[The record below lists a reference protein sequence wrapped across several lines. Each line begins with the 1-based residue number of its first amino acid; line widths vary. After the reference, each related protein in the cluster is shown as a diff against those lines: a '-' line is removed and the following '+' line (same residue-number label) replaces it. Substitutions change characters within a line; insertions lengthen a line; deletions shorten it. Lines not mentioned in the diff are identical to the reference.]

1 MKSLKRIMIAV
12 MLGAV
17 CCLVGCNAE
26 TEKEKETTTL
36 TLQEDG
42 SIAHTIVESFDLS
55 YYDADELSAMA
66 NQKIGD
72 YEGSVVCE
80 SVETKDDKV
89 IVKMT
94 YGTGED
100 YTGFNN
106 REFFGGT
113 VEEANAKGYRFENMV
128 DKDGVS
134 LSGDIQSAYLQNHAL
149 AVQTGAGEELSVS
162 VFGNILCVS
171 SNVTISDKKEA
182 YIGATEDMTMSYIIF
197 E

>member
-26 TEKEKETTTL
+26 KEKEMTTL
-36 TLQEDG
+36 ALQEDG
-42 SIAHTIVESFDLS
+42 SIVHTIVESFDRN

-66 NQKIGD
+66 NQKIED
-72 YEGSVVCE
+72 YEGAIACE

-106 REFFGGT
+106 REFFSGT
-113 VEEANAKGYRFENMV
+113 VEEADAKGYRFENMV
-128 DKDGVS
+128 DKDGMS
-134 LSGDIQSAYLQNHAL
+134 LSGDIQSAFSQNHVL
-149 AVQTGAGEELSVS
+149 VVQTGAGEELSVG
-162 VFGNILCVS
+162 VYGNILCVS
-171 SNVTISDKKEA
+171 SNVTISGKKEA
-182 YIGATEDMTMSYIIF
+182 YIGADEDMVISYIIF

>member
-17 CCLVGCNAE
+17 CCLVGCNVE
-26 TEKEKETTTL
+26 TEKETETTTL

-66 NQKIGD
+66 NQKIED
-72 YEGSVVCE
+72 YEGTVVCE
-80 SVETKDDKV
+80 SVETEDDQV

-94 YGTGED
+94 YGSGED

-106 REFFGGT
+106 REFFSGT
-113 VEEANAKGYRFENMV
+113 VEEADAKGYRFEDMA
-128 DKDGVS
+128 DKDGKS
-134 LSGDIQSAYLQNHAL
+134 LSGDIPSAFSQNHVL
-149 AVQTGAGEELSVS
+149 AVQTGVGEELSVS
-162 VFGNILCVS
+162 VYGNILCVS
-171 SNVTISDKKEA
+171 SNVTISGKKEA
-182 YIGATEDMTMSYIIF
+182 YIGAAEDMTMSYIIF

>member
-26 TEKEKETTTL
+26 KEKEITSL

-42 SIAHTIVESFDLS
+42 SIAHTIVESFDRN

-72 YEGSVVCE
+72 YEGTVGCE

-94 YGTGED
+94 YGSGED

-106 REFFGGT
+106 REFFSGT
-113 VEEANAKGYRFENMV
+113 VEKADEKGYRFENMV
-128 DKDGVS
+128 DKDGAD
-134 LSGDIQSAYLQNHAL
+134 LIGEIKSAYAQNHVL
-149 AVQTGAGEELSVS
+149 AIQTGAGEELSVG
-162 VFGNILCVS
+162 VYGNILCVS
-171 SNVTISDKKEA
+171 SNVSISGKKEA

>member
-1 MKSLKRIMIAV
+1 MKSLEKIMIAV
-12 MLGAV
+12 TLGAV

-26 TEKEKETTTL
+26 KEKEITTL

-42 SIAHTIVESFDLS
+42 SIVHTIVESFDRN

-66 NQKIGD
+66 DQKIGD
-72 YEGSVVCE
+72 YGGTVACE

-100 YTGFNN
+100 YAGFNN

-113 VEEANAKGYRFENMV
+113 VEEADAKGYRFENMK
-128 DKDGVS
+128 DKGGGD
-134 LSGDIQSAYLQNHAL
+134 LSGDIQGAYSQNHVL

-162 VFGNILCVS
+162 VYGNILCVS
-171 SNVTISDKKEA
+171 SNVTISGKKEA
-182 YIGATEDMTMSYIIF
+182 YIGASEDMTTSYIIF